1 VSLVE
6 TCLMRSRTAGL
17 EANDVGGCRGT
28 LNLIVFVSKPPA
40 AGAPLSVARPGRHA
54 AGRLIRQPNAGRR
67 LAVRPGATGQTPGR
81 DSMTRVPGCP
91 VLVHFGMPEAR
102 QRGSEQEL
110 CALDAFS
117 GCGGLSLGLK
127 RAGFR
132 IAGAI
137 EIDPLAVETYRLNHA
152 EVEAVWE
159 CDIRELTGTRILED
173 LGLARG
179 ELDLLAGCPPCQGF
193 SSMTTL
199 NGKRRVVDDRN
210 QLIEEFARLVD
221 ELRPKAVLMENVPGL
236 AGDQRFKRLL
246 KRLSGS
252 GYDVDDGVRIL
263 DAADFG
269 VPQHRRRLVL
279 MASLAGKLKFAR
291 SRRVRRSVRDA
302 IGGLGPA
309 GRSGDPLHDLPERR
323 SESVAAMI
331 AAIPKN
337 GGGRLDLPLEK
348 QLACHRETTGF
359 KDVYGRMAWDR
370 PAPTITGGCH
380 NPSKGRFL
388 HPRENRAITLREAAL
403 LQGFPRDYKFS
414 TRRGKLAA
422 AAMIGNALPP
432 DFVASQA
439 RVIARSIRATA
450 GPL

>member
-1 VSLVE
+1 MSLVE
-6 TCLMRSRTAGL
+6 TFRIRSRTESL
-17 EANDVGGCRGT
+17 EANDVFGCPDISDAVSVGGIQSEEESSGVPSAAPGGT
-28 LNLIVFVSKPPA
+28 R
-40 AGAPLSVARPGRHA
+40 SVAALGNRAKRSHRCRP
-54 AGRLIRQPNAGRR
+54 LYPRR
-67 LAVRPGATGQTPGR
+67 LAADVKAG
-81 DSMTRVPGCP
+81 VPVP
-91 VLVHFGMPEAR
+91 VVLVHFGMATA
-102 QRGSEQEL
+102 GKSSSGQEL
-110 CALDAFS
+110 YAVDAFS

-132 IAGAI
+132 VVGAI
-137 EIDPLAVETYRLNHA
+137 EIDALAVETYRLNHP
-152 EVEAVWE
+152 EVENVWE
-159 CDIRELTGTRILED
+159 LDIRKLTGARILRD
-173 LGLARG
+173 IGLSKG

-199 NGKRRVVDDRN
+199 NGNRRIRDHRN
-210 QLIEEFARLVD
+210 QLIEEFGRLVG
-221 ELRPKAVLMENVPGL
+221 ELRPKAILMENVPGM
-236 AGDQRFKRLL
+236 AGDQRFKSLL
-246 KRLSGS
+246 EQLSNS
-252 GYDVDDGVRIL
+252 GYDVDDGVRVL

-279 MASLAGKLKFAR
+279 MASRTDKLKFAG
-291 SRRVRRSVRDA
+291 SRRAQKSVRDA
-302 IGGLGPA
+302 IGGLRPA
-309 GRSGDPLHDLPERR
+309 GRSGDPLHDMPERR
-323 SESVAAMI
+323 SEAVSAMI

-337 GGGRLDLPLEK
+337 GGGRLDLPLDK
-348 QLACHRETTGF
+348 QLACHRATTGF

-403 LQGFPRDYKFS
+403 LQGFPKGYQFS

-439 RVIARSIRATA
+439 RVIARSIRAMA
-450 GPL
+450 